1 MNFLQSV
8 RVSWRNIREHTLRS
22 TLTTLGVILGVAAV
36 ITFVTLGAS
45 LQADIIQTVAGGNA
59 ATMYVAASGSG
70 SQGIPNIGGGGGAA
84 VFTEHDVEQ
93 LRGIQ
98 GVSAVAPESGIAAS
112 AVAYENDSVGRQ
124 WITVS
129 TPEFF
134 RVQGREFVAGRPF
147 NMGEREIVLNR
158 PATRVFSGG
167 NVSVGD
173 NVTITRAA
181 NGEQL
186 NATVVGIVEGQQD
199 SASSILGQGQ
209 GPQPAFYVPADPY
222 YERTSQSP
230 SQNEQQRV
238 YGRVL
243 VQAAD
248 PGRVDAVQGRAYTYL
263 GERSDARILKP
274 NGYKFEVTTHGQLVN
289 QIKQVSS
296 TFTAYITGIA
306 VISLVVG
313 AIGIA
318 NIMLVS
324 VTERTK
330 EIGIMKAVGA
340 QNRDVLQMFL
350 LEAVLLGM
358 LGSALGALVG
368 VGAAYAATQYIDL
381 PLTFRIEWFGISVLV
396 GVFVGVLAGLY
407 PAWDAARTD
416 PIDALR
422 YE

>member
-1 MNFLQSV
+1 MESV
-8 RVSWRNIREHTLRS
+8 RISWRNIREHTLRS

-59 ATMYVAASGSG
+59 ATMYVSASGSS
-70 SQGIPNIGGGGGAA
+70 SQGIPNLGGGGAT
-84 VFTEHDVEQ
+84 VFTQHDIEQ
-93 LRGIQ
+93 LREIE
-98 GVSAVAPESGIAAS
+98 GVSAVAPQSGIAA
-112 AVAYENDSVGRQ
+112 ATVTYNNDTAGRQ
-124 WITVS
+124 WVTVT
-129 TPEFF
+129 TPEYF
-134 RVQGREFVAGRPF
+134 RLQGREFIAGRPF
-147 NMGEREIVLNR
+147 RMGQREVVLNR
-158 PATRVFSGG
+158 PAARMFAGG
-167 NVSVGD
+167 NVTVGE
-173 NVTITRAA
+173 NITFTRAA
-181 NGEQL
+181 TGEQL
-186 NATVVGIVEGQQD
+186 NATVVGIVEAQQD
-199 SASSILGQGQ
+199 GAAAILGQGQ
-209 GPQPAFYVPADPY
+209 GAQPAVYAPANPY

-248 PGRVDAVQGRAYTYL
+248 PGRVDAVQGRVYTYL
-263 GERSDARILKP
+263 GERSDAQILKP

-340 QNRDVLQMFL
+340 QNRDVLQLFL
-350 LEAVLLGM
+350 LEAVM
-358 LGSALGALVG
+358 LGILGSGLGALVG
-368 VGAAYAATQYIDL
+368 MGAAYAATEYIHL
-381 PLTFRIEWFGISVLV
+381 PLRFRPEWFGASILV
-396 GVFVGVLAGLY
+396 GVFVGVASGLY
-407 PAWDAARTD
+407 PAFDASRTD

-422 YE
+422 HE